1 KKNTKQEHENM
12 GFISQ
17 LSKTK
22 ISSRRGSASQI
33 TVTQSFKP
41 STSAEELSI
50 RVSIECLKNI
60 SLKIGDNADI
70 LYDAE
75 SDTWMIKKED
85 DGYKIS
91 GKDDAPTGLIRYTLK
106 EGHKKFTNKRESLP
120 VRKDSND
127 ESIVYM
133 GDKMTFKLK
142 EGE

>member
-1 KKNTKQEHENM
+1 M
-12 GFISQ
+12 GFVSQ

-22 ISSRRGSASQI
+22 TSSRRGSSSQV

-50 RVSIECLKNI
+50 RISTECLRNI
-60 SLKIGDNADI
+60 SLKLGDNVDV

-75 SDTWMIKKED
+75 TDTWMIKKEVE
-85 DGYKIS
+85 GYKIS
-91 GKDDAPTGLIRYTLK
+91 GKTDAPTGLIRYTLK
-106 EGHKKFTNKRESLP
+106 EGHKKFTNTRESLP

-127 ESIVYM
+127 ESIVFM

>member
-1 KKNTKQEHENM
+1 M
-12 GFISQ
+12 GFVSQ

-22 ISSRRGSASQI
+22 ISSRRGSTSQI

-50 RVSIECLKNI
+50 RISTECLKNI
-60 SLKIGDNADI
+60 SIKLGDSVDI
-70 LYDAE
+70 LYDAD
-75 SDTWMIKKED
+75 SDTWMIQKEP
-85 DGYKIS
+85 DGYKVS
-91 GKDDAPTGLIRYTLK
+91 GKTDAPTGLIRYTLK
-106 EGHKKFTNKRESLP
+106 DGHKRFTSTRESLP

-142 EGE
+142 ESE

>member
-1 KKNTKQEHENM
+1 M

-22 ISSRRGSASQI
+22 ISTRRGSSSQI

-50 RVSIECLKNI
+50 RISTECIRNI
-60 SLKIGDNADI
+60 SLKIGDSVDV

-75 SDTWMIKKED
+75 NDTWMIKKETV
-85 DGYKIS
+85 GYKIS
-91 GKDDAPTGLIRYTLK
+91 GKGDAPTGLIRYTLK
-106 EGHKKFTNKRESLP
+106 EGHKKFTSTKEELP

-127 ESIVYM
+127 ESIVFM

-142 EGE
+142 ESE

>member
-1 KKNTKQEHENM
+1 M

-22 ISSRRGSASQI
+22 VSSRRGSASKI

-60 SLKIGDNADI
+60 SLKIGDNADV

-75 SDTWMIKKED
+75 TDTWMIKKED

-91 GKDDAPTGLIRYTLK
+91 GKHDSPTGLIRYTLK
-106 EGHKKFTNKRESLP
+106 EGHKKFTNIRECLP
-120 VRKDSND
+120 VRKYSND
-127 ESIVYM
+127 ESIILLM
-133 GDKMTFKLK
+133 DKMTFQLK

>member
-1 KKNTKQEHENM
+1 M

-22 ISSRRGSASQI
+22 ISSRRGSASQV

-50 RVSIECLKNI
+50 RISVECLKNI
-60 SLKIGDNADI
+60 SLKIGDNVDV
-70 LYDAE
+70 LYDADT
-75 SDTWMIKKED
+75 DTWMIKKED
-85 DGYKIS
+85 DGYKVS
-91 GKDDAPTGLIRYTLK
+91 GKADAPTGLIRYTLK
-106 EGHKKFTNKRESLP
+106 EGHKKFTNVRESLP
-120 VRKDSND
+120 VRKDSDD
-127 ESIVYM
+127 ESILFM